1 MKYTAILC
9 MLLASYAF
17 WQHFSLQQSEEK
29 NLRLQQQNEQLQ
41 KNQYNLVKKME
52 EFNAQQQKASRQ
64 IVKLKALAR
73 QNQNDCYYKP
83 ISAAYIDIVRGTKNA
98 GF

>member
-29 NLRLQQQNEQLQ
+29 NLRLQQQNALLQ
-41 KNQYNLVKKME
+41 KNQDNLVKKME
-52 EFNAQQQKASRQ
+52 EFNAQQQKASLQ
-64 IVKLKALAR
+64 IVKLKTQAR
-73 QNQNDCYYKP
+73 QNQDDCYYKP